1 MPGTGPLAAPAH
13 PALPGCGFFD
23 LSCHV
28 GQAVDSWFAGLVRS
42 AINPLFSL
50 LGRTLLAT
58 PQVGGLSRVRDL
70 WAGSVAITDAA
81 YVLAVLAGG
90 ILVMSHQTL
99 QTSYTVKEIAPRL
112 VVGFLAANLSLLVA
126 GKAIALAD
134 GLSAA
139 LAGQGLNPAAAA
151 AMLQSLLT
159 RTVNS
164 AGMFFILL
172 ALFAVLLVL
181 ALAVIYAARLMLT
194 VVLIAVAPL
203 ALACHALPQAEGIAR
218 WWWRAFL
225 GILAIQSAQAVVLV
239 AALRLFFTEQWAS
252 LVLGAT
258 GPQNAAAFDA
268 IQLLCLLYILIRIPF
283 WIGRKVWSPGGRSP
297 LRSAARFVFAAVV
310 LRRIAPTLSGRA
322 ARRPGTG
329 ASGSKSP

>member
-1 MPGTGPLAAPAH
+1 MPGTGPLAAPVH

-28 GQAVDSWFAGLVRS
+28 GQAVDSWFAGLVKS

-58 PQVGGLSRVRDL
+58 PQVGDLAEVRSL
-70 WAGSVAITDAA
+70 WTGSVAITDAA

-90 ILVMSHQTL
+90 ILVMSHQSL

-159 RTVNS
+159 RTLNS

-194 VVLIAVAPL
+194 VVLIAIAPL

-218 WWWRAFL
+218 WWWRAFA

-239 AALRLFFTEQWAS
+239 AALRLFFTEQWTA
-252 LVLGAT
+252 L
-258 GPQNAAAFDA
+258 AAPPGTVSSFDS

-297 LRSAARFVFAAVV
+297 LRSAARFVFYAAV
-310 LRRIAPTLSGRA
+310 LRRIAPALSGRA
-322 ARRPGTG
+322 ARRPGIS